1 MSCREHPTRLHLVR
15 HGEVAEEYHQVF
27 GGRIDMELSPLGHR
41 QAKHLAKF
49 LDDRPFDRIYC
60 SPMVRVRQTAEPLL
74 DALGQAAVVIDDLRE
89 VDFGVWTG
97 YKWYE
102 IEEKFGMDAIDWL
115 VHLQNGDV
123 PEAEPM
129 DVYESRIKR
138 SLDRILSEG
147 EGDDVLVFCH
157 GGVIRMLLAL
167 LLKESFSTMDRFEVD
182 YASLSVA
189 EIRGERVELTLHNF
203 AAWQWLGLDEEP
215 AEG

>member
-1 MSCREHPTRLHLVR
+1 MFLRVIL
-15 HGEVAEEYHQVF
+15 GFGVA
-27 GGRIDMELSPLGHR
+27 LSPLGHG
-41 QAKHLAKF
+41 QAKRLAKL
-49 LDDRPFDRIYC
+49 LDDRTFDRIYS
-60 SPMVRVRQTAEPLL
+60 SPMVRVRQTAKPLL
-74 DALGQAAVVIDDLRE
+74 DALGQSSVVIDDLRE

-102 IEEKFGMDAIDWL
+102 IEEKFGMNAIDWL

-123 PEAEPM
+123 SEAEPM
-129 DVYESRIKR
+129 DVYEGRIKR

-167 LLKESFSTMDRFEVD
+167 LLKEPFSTMDRFEVD
-182 YASLSVA
+182 YASLSVV

-203 AAWQWLGLDEEP
+203 APWQWLGLDDDTSEN
-215 AEG
+215 

>member
-1 MSCREHPTRLHLVR
+1 MSPREQPTRLHLVR

-27 GGRIDMELSPLGHR
+27 GGRIDMELSLLGHR
-41 QAKHLAKF
+41 QAKRLAKF

-203 AAWQWLGLDEEP
+203 APWQWLGLDEEP

>member
-102 IEEKFGMDAIDWL
+102 IEGKFGMDAIDWL

-167 LLKESFSTMDRFEVD
+167 LLKESFSTMGRFEVD

-215 AEG
+215 AED

>member
-102 IEEKFGMDAIDWL
+102 IEGKFGMDAIDWL